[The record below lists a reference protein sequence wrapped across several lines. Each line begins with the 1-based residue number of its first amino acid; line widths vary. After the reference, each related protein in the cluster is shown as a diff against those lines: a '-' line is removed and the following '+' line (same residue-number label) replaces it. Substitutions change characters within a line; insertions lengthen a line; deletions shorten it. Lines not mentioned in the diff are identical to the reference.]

1 MNNILC
7 MHKKLFF
14 IIFLI
19 GFNSFGQEIYID
31 TESNYSFNKN
41 NEELLIFKKD
51 SVSIYDVNSFH
62 LLEKKEIISPPNFD
76 FSVYHILD
84 KEPIHFV
91 EINGG
96 KVYQLNNDTIQ
107 RIDNS
112 YTHKMVWQS
121 NVFTYNDT
129 IYRYGGYG
137 YWTTN
142 NKLTFYDTVTNEW
155 QIISSVNGI
164 YPKGSCSS
172 FYKILN
178 DKLYIIGGKKVSPE
192 NLNQRINNDEV
203 WSFDFKAKKWENLGV
218 LSESISYNSNSFEIN
233 DNIYYVSETA
243 LEEIDIK
250 NNQLKKYRLDP
261 IIQKTLYGFYKPFVH
276 KDNIYLWIQYDSGL
290 KLVKTKIDILN
301 FNLINEQTLVKTLKI
316 IALKIVIVIAC
327 IIFLIFLFSF
337 SKKYKNNLNKL
348 LFKNNKIIIKDNF
361 TNINAAENKLLT
373 LLINND
379 FSITNEK
386 LVNNFYNADLD
397 RSQNIR
403 NINKFISDLNLKLKM
418 MLNTDTDILY
428 KTVSPLDKR
437 MKIVILNRDFIR
449 N

>member
-1 MNNILC
+1 

-51 SVSIYDVNSFH
+51 SVSIYDLNSFH

-112 YTHKMVWQS
+112 YTHKMTWDS
-121 NVFTYNDT
+121 NLFTYNDT

-137 YWTTN
+137 FWTTN

-178 DKLYIIGGKKVSPE
+178 DKLYIIGGEKVNPE
-192 NLNQRINNDEV
+192 DLNQRINNDEI
-203 WSFDFKAKKWENLGV
+203 WSFDFKAKKWENIGL
-218 LSESISYNSNSFEIN
+218 LNQNIKYSNNSFELN
-233 DNIYYVSETA
+233 GNIFSPTYEFI
-243 LEEIDIK
+243 LEVDLK
-250 NNQLKKYRLDP
+250 NSLLKEYALDP
-261 IIQKTLYGFYKPFVH
+261 IIQKTIYGVNKPFVH

-290 KLVKTKIDILN
+290 KLVKTKLDTLN
-301 FNLINEQTLVKTLKI
+301 FNLINEQALVKNNYIVVLK
-316 IALKIVIVIAC
+316 LLIVIAC
-327 IIFLIFLFSF
+327 IIFLIFLFSIK
-337 SKKYKNNLNKL
+337 KKYKENSNKL
-348 LFKNNKIIIKDNF
+348 LFKNNKVFIKDNF
-361 TNINAAENKLLT
+361 TNINADENKLLT

-379 FSITNEK
+379 FSITNEN

-403 NINKFISDLNLKLKM
+403 NINKFISDLNLKLKT
-418 MLNTDTDILY
+418 MLNSNNDILY
-428 KTVSPLDKR
+428 KTVNPLDKR
-437 MKIVILNRDFIR
+437 MKIVMLNRDFIR

>member
-1 MNNILC
+1 

-112 YTHKMVWQS
+112 YTHKMTWDS
-121 NVFTYNDT
+121 NLFTYNDT

-137 YWTTN
+137 FWTTN

-155 QIISSVNGI
+155 QIISSANGI
-164 YPKGSCSS
+164 YPKGSRSS

-178 DKLYIIGGKKVSPE
+178 DKLYIIGGEKVNPE
-192 NLNQRINNDEV
+192 DLNQRINNDEI
-203 WSFDFKAKKWENLGV
+203 WSFDFKAKKWENIGL
-218 LSESISYNSNSFEIN
+218 LNQNIKYSNNSFELN
-233 DNIYYVSETA
+233 GNIFSPTYEFI
-243 LEEIDIK
+243 LEVDLK
-250 NNQLKKYRLDP
+250 NSLLKEYALDP
-261 IIQKTLYGFYKPFVH
+261 IIQKTIYGVNKPFVH

-290 KLVKTKIDILN
+290 KLVKTKLDTLN
-301 FNLINEQTLVKTLKI
+301 FNLINEQALIKNNYIV
-316 IALKIVIVIAC
+316 ALKIVIAIAC
-327 IIFLIFLFSF
+327 VCLLIFLFSF
-337 SKKYKNNLNKL
+337 RKKYKNNSNKL
-348 LFKNNKIIIKDNF
+348 LFKNNKVIIKDNV
-361 TNINAAENKLLT
+361 TNLNAAENKLLI

-403 NINKFISDLNLKLKM
+403 NINKFISDLNLKLKT
-418 MLNTDTDILY
+418 MLNTDTDIIY
-428 KTVSPLDKR
+428 KSVNSLDKR
-437 MKIVILNRDFIR
+437 MKIVMLNRDFIR

>member
-1 MNNILC
+1 

-62 LLEKKEIISPPNFD
+62 LLEKKEITSPPNFD

-112 YTHKMVWQS
+112 YTHKMTWDS
-121 NVFTYNDT
+121 NLFTYNDT

-137 YWTTN
+137 FWTTN

-178 DKLYIIGGKKVSPE
+178 DKLYIIGGEKVNPE
-192 NLNQRINNDEV
+192 DLNQRINNDEI
-203 WSFDFKAKKWENLGV
+203 WSFDFKAKKWENLG
-218 LSESISYNSNSFEIN
+218 LLNQNIKYSNNSFELN
-233 DNIYYVSETA
+233 GNIFSPTYEFI
-243 LEEIDIK
+243 LEVDLK
-250 NNQLKKYRLDP
+250 NSLLKEYALDP
-261 IIQKTLYGFYKPFVH
+261 IIQKTIYGVNKPFVH

-290 KLVKTKIDILN
+290 KLVKTKLDTLN
-301 FNLINEQTLVKTLKI
+301 FNLINEQALVKNNYIVVLK
-316 IALKIVIVIAC
+316 LLIVIAC
-327 IIFLIFLFSF
+327 IIFLIFLFSIK
-337 SKKYKNNLNKL
+337 KKYKENSNKL
-348 LFKNNKIIIKDNF
+348 LFKNNKVFIKDNF
-361 TNINAAENKLLT
+361 TNINADENKLLT

-379 FSITNEK
+379 FSITNEN

-403 NINKFISDLNLKLKM
+403 NINKFISDLNLKLKT
-418 MLNTDTDILY
+418 MLNSNNDILY
-428 KTVSPLDKR
+428 KTVNPLDKR
-437 MKIVILNRDFIR
+437 MKIVMLNRDFIR

>member
-1 MNNILC
+1 

-51 SVSIYDVNSFH
+51 SVSIYDLNSFH

-112 YTHKMVWQS
+112 YTHKMTWDS
-121 NVFTYNDT
+121 NLFTYNDT

-137 YWTTN
+137 FWTTN

-178 DKLYIIGGKKVSPE
+178 DKLYIIGGEKVNPE
-192 NLNQRINNDEV
+192 DLNQRINNDEI
-203 WSFDFKAKKWENLGV
+203 WSFDFKAKKWENIGL
-218 LSESISYNSNSFEIN
+218 LNQNIKYSNNSFELN
-233 DNIYYVSETA
+233 GNIFSPTYEFI
-243 LEEIDIK
+243 LEVDLK
-250 NNQLKKYRLDP
+250 NSLLKEYALDP
-261 IIQKTLYGFYKPFVH
+261 IIQKTIYGVNKPFVH

-290 KLVKTKIDILN
+290 KLVKTKLDALN
-301 FNLINEQTLVKTLKI
+301 FNLINEQALIKNNYI
-316 IALKIVIVIAC
+316 FALKIVISIAC
-327 IIFLIFLFSF
+327 VCLLIFLFSF
-337 SKKYKNNLNKL
+337 RKNYKNNSNKL
-348 LFKNNKIIIKDNF
+348 LFKNNKVIVKDNV
-361 TNINAAENKLLT
+361 TNLNAAENKLLT

-403 NINKFISDLNLKLKM
+403 NINKFISDLNLKLKT
-418 MLNTDTDILY
+418 MLNTDTDIIY
-428 KTVSPLDKR
+428 KSVNSLDKR
-437 MKIVILNRDFIR
+437 MKIVMLNRDFIR

>member
-1 MNNILC
+1 MY
-7 MHKKLFF
+7 KKLFF

-62 LLEKKEIISPPNFD
+62 LLEKKEITSPPNFD

-129 IYRYGGYG
+129 IFRYGGYG

-172 FYKILN
+172 FYEILN
-178 DKLYIIGGKKVSPE
+178 DKLYIIGGEKVNPE
-192 NLNQRINNDEV
+192 DLNQRINNNEI

-218 LSESISYNSNSFEIN
+218 LSHSIVYSNNSFELN
-233 DNIYYVSETA
+233 GNIFSPTYEFI
-243 LEEIDIK
+243 LEVDLK
-250 NNQLKKYRLDP
+250 NSLLKEYALDP
-261 IIQKTLYGFYKPFVH
+261 IIQKTIYGVNKPFVH

-290 KLVKTKIDILN
+290 KLVKTKLDTLN
-301 FNLINEQTLVKTLKI
+301 FNLINEQALVKNNYIVVLK
-316 IALKIVIVIAC
+316 LLIVIAC
-327 IIFLIFLFSF
+327 IIFLIFLFSIK
-337 SKKYKNNLNKL
+337 KKYKENSNKL
-348 LFKNNKIIIKDNF
+348 LFKNNKVFIKDNF
-361 TNINAAENKLLT
+361 TNINADENKLLT

-403 NINKFISDLNLKLKM
+403 NINKFISDLNLKLKT
-418 MLNTDTDILY
+418 MLNSNNDILY
-428 KTVSPLDKR
+428 KTVNPLDKR
-437 MKIVILNRDFIR
+437 MKIVMLNRDFIR

>member
-1 MNNILC
+1 MY
-7 MHKKLFF
+7 KKLFF

-19 GFNSFGQEIYID
+19 GFNSFSQEIYID

-51 SVSIYDVNSFH
+51 SVSIYDLNSFH

-112 YTHKMVWQS
+112 YTHKMTWDS
-121 NVFTYNDT
+121 NLFTYNDT

-137 YWTTN
+137 FWTTN

-178 DKLYIIGGKKVSPE
+178 DKLYIIGGEKVNPE
-192 NLNQRINNDEV
+192 DLNQRINNDEI
-203 WSFDFKAKKWENLGV
+203 WSFDFKAKKWENIGL
-218 LSESISYNSNSFEIN
+218 LNQNIKYSNNSFELN
-233 DNIYYVSETA
+233 GNIFSPTYEFIVEVD
-243 LEEIDIK
+243 LK
-250 NNQLKKYRLDP
+250 NNLLKEYALDP
-261 IIQKTLYGFYKPFVH
+261 IIQKTIYGVNKPFVH

-290 KLVKTKIDILN
+290 KLVKTKLDTLN
-301 FNLINEQTLVKTLKI
+301 FNLINEQALVKNNYIVVLK
-316 IALKIVIVIAC
+316 LLIVIAC
-327 IIFLIFLFSF
+327 IIFLIFLFSIK
-337 SKKYKNNLNKL
+337 KKYKENSNKL
-348 LFKNNKIIIKDNF
+348 LFKNNKVFIKDNF
-361 TNINAAENKLLT
+361 TNINADENKLLT

-379 FSITNEK
+379 FSITNEN

-403 NINKFISDLNLKLKM
+403 NINKFISDLNLKLKT
-418 MLNTDTDILY
+418 MLNSNNDILY
-428 KTVSPLDKR
+428 KTVNPLDKR
-437 MKIVILNRDFIR
+437 MKIVMLNRDFII

>member
-1 MNNILC
+1 MY
-7 MHKKLFF
+7 KKLFF

-19 GFNSFGQEIYID
+19 GFNSFSQEIYID
-31 TESNYSFNKN
+31 TESNYFFNKN

-51 SVSIYDVNSFH
+51 SVSIYDLNSFH

-112 YTHKMVWQS
+112 YTHKMTWDS
-121 NVFTYNDT
+121 NLFTYNDT

-137 YWTTN
+137 FWTTN

-178 DKLYIIGGKKVSPE
+178 DKLYIIGGEKVNPE
-192 NLNQRINNDEV
+192 DLNQRINNDEI
-203 WSFDFKAKKWENLGV
+203 WSFDFKAKKWENIGL
-218 LSESISYNSNSFEIN
+218 LNQNIKYSNNSFELN
-233 DNIYYVSETA
+233 GNIFSPTYEFI
-243 LEEIDIK
+243 LEVDLK
-250 NNQLKKYRLDP
+250 NSLLKEYALDP
-261 IIQKTLYGFYKPFVH
+261 IIQKTIYGVNKPFVH

-290 KLVKTKIDILN
+290 KLVKTKLDTLN
-301 FNLINEQTLVKTLKI
+301 FNLINEQALVKNNYIVVLK
-316 IALKIVIVIAC
+316 LLIVIAC
-327 IIFLIFLFSF
+327 IIFLIFLFSIK
-337 SKKYKNNLNKL
+337 KKYKENSNKL
-348 LFKNNKIIIKDNF
+348 LFKNNKVFIKDNF
-361 TNINAAENKLLT
+361 TNINADENKLLT

-379 FSITNEK
+379 FSITNEN

-403 NINKFISDLNLKLKM
+403 NINKFISDLNLKLKT
-418 MLNTDTDILY
+418 MLNSNNDILY
-428 KTVSPLDKR
+428 KTVNPLDKR
-437 MKIVILNRDFIR
+437 MKIVMLNRDFIR

>member
-1 MNNILC
+1 
-7 MHKKLFF
+7 MHKKSLF

-19 GFNSFGQEIYID
+19 GFNSFSQEIHID
-31 TESNYSFNKN
+31 AESNYSFNKN

-62 LLEKKEIISPPNFD
+62 LLERKEIISPPNFN
-76 FSVYHILD
+76 FIGYHILD
-84 KEPIHFV
+84 LESIHFV

-112 YTHKMVWQS
+112 YTHKMTWDS
-121 NVFTYNDT
+121 NLFTYNDT

-137 YWTTN
+137 FWTTN

-172 FYKILN
+172 FYLILN
-178 DKLYIIGGKKVSPE
+178 DKLYILGGEKVDSKD
-192 NLNQRINNDEV
+192 LNHRVNNDEI
-203 WSFDFKAKKWENLGV
+203 WSFDFKAKKWENIGV
-218 LSESISYNSNSFEIN
+218 LNQNIKYRNNSFQLN
-233 DNIYYVSETA
+233 GNIFSATHEFMIEV
-243 LEEIDIK
+243 DFKK
-250 NNQLKKYRLDP
+250 NLLKEYALDP
-261 IIQKTLYGFYKPFVH
+261 LIQKTIDGVYKPFVH

-290 KLVKTKIDILN
+290 KLVKTKIDNLH
-301 FNLINEQTLVKTLKI
+301 FNLANEQALVKNNYI
-316 IALKIVIVIAC
+316 VALKLVIAIAC
-327 IIFLIFLFSF
+327 VCLLIFLFSF
-337 SKKYKNNLNKL
+337 RKKYKNNSNKL
-348 LFKNNKIIIKDNF
+348 LFKDNKVIIKDNV
-361 TNINAAENKLLT
+361 TNLDTAENKLLT

-403 NINKFISDLNLKLKM
+403 NINKFISDLNLKLKT
-418 MLNTDTDILY
+418 MLNTDTDIIY
-428 KTVSPLDKR
+428 KSVNSLDKR
-437 MKIVILNRDFIR
+437 MKIVMLNRDFIR

>member
-1 MNNILC
+1 MY
-7 MHKKLFF
+7 KKLFF

-19 GFNSFGQEIYID
+19 GFNSFSQEIYID
-31 TESNYSFNKN
+31 TESNYFFNKN

-51 SVSIYDVNSFH
+51 SVSIYDLNSFH
-62 LLEKKEIISPPNFD
+62 LLEKKEITSPPNFD
-76 FSVYHILD
+76 FSAYHILD

-91 EINGG
+91 EIIGG

-112 YTHKMVWQS
+112 YTHKMTWDS
-121 NVFTYNDT
+121 NLFTYNDT

-137 YWTTN
+137 FWTTN

-178 DKLYIIGGKKVSPE
+178 DKLYIIGGEKVNPE
-192 NLNQRINNDEV
+192 DLNQRINNDEI
-203 WSFDFKAKKWENLGV
+203 WSFDFKAKKWENIGL
-218 LSESISYNSNSFEIN
+218 LNQNIKYSNNSFELN
-233 DNIYYVSETA
+233 GNIFSPTYEFI
-243 LEEIDIK
+243 LEVDLK
-250 NNQLKKYRLDP
+250 NSLLKEYALDP
-261 IIQKTLYGFYKPFVH
+261 IIQKTIYGVNKPFVH

-290 KLVKTKIDILN
+290 KLVKTKLDTLN
-301 FNLINEQTLVKTLKI
+301 FNLINEQALVKNNYIVVLK
-316 IALKIVIVIAC
+316 LLIVIAC
-327 IIFLIFLFSF
+327 IIFLIFLFSIK
-337 SKKYKNNLNKL
+337 KKYKENSNKL
-348 LFKNNKIIIKDNF
+348 LFKNNKVFIKDNF
-361 TNINAAENKLLT
+361 TNINADENKLLT

-379 FSITNEK
+379 FSITNEN

-403 NINKFISDLNLKLKM
+403 NINKFISDLNLKLKT
-418 MLNTDTDILY
+418 MLNSNNDILY
-428 KTVSPLDKR
+428 KTVNPLDKR
-437 MKIVILNRDFIR
+437 MKIVMLNRDFII

>member
-1 MNNILC
+1 MY
-7 MHKKLFF
+7 KKLFF

-19 GFNSFGQEIYID
+19 GFNSFSQEIYID
-31 TESNYSFNKN
+31 TESNYFFNKN

-51 SVSIYDVNSFH
+51 SVSIYDLNSFH

-112 YTHKMVWQS
+112 YTHKMTWDS
-121 NVFTYNDT
+121 NLFTYNDT

-137 YWTTN
+137 FWTTN

-178 DKLYIIGGKKVSPE
+178 DKLYIIGGEKVNPE
-192 NLNQRINNDEV
+192 DLNQRINNDEI

-218 LSESISYNSNSFEIN
+218 LSHSIVYSNNSFELN
-233 DNIYYVSETA
+233 GNIFSPTYEFI
-243 LEEIDIK
+243 LEVDLK
-250 NNQLKKYRLDP
+250 NSLLKEYALDP
-261 IIQKTLYGFYKPFVH
+261 IIQKTIYGVNKPFVH

-290 KLVKTKIDILN
+290 KLVKTKLDTLN
-301 FNLINEQTLVKTLKI
+301 FNLINEQALVKNNYIVVLK
-316 IALKIVIVIAC
+316 LLIVIAC
-327 IIFLIFLFSF
+327 IIFLIFLFSIK
-337 SKKYKNNLNKL
+337 KKYKENSNKL
-348 LFKNNKIIIKDNF
+348 LFKNNKVIIKDNV

-379 FSITNEK
+379 FSITNEN

-403 NINKFISDLNLKLKM
+403 NINKFISDLNLKLKT
-418 MLNTDTDILY
+418 MLNSNNDILY
-428 KTVSPLDKR
+428 KTVNPLDKR
-437 MKIVILNRDFIR
+437 MKIVMLNRDFIR

>member
-1 MNNILC
+1 MY
-7 MHKKLFF
+7 KKLFF

-19 GFNSFGQEIYID
+19 GFNSFSQEIYID

-51 SVSIYDVNSFH
+51 SVSIYDLNSFH

-112 YTHKMVWQS
+112 YTHKMTWDS
-121 NVFTYNDT
+121 NLFTYNDT

-137 YWTTN
+137 FWTTN

-178 DKLYIIGGKKVSPE
+178 DKLYIIGGEKVNPE
-192 NLNQRINNDEV
+192 DLNQRINNDEI
-203 WSFDFKAKKWENLGV
+203 WSFDFKAKKWENIGL
-218 LSESISYNSNSFEIN
+218 LNQNIKYSNNSFELN
-233 DNIYYVSETA
+233 GNIFSPTYEFI
-243 LEEIDIK
+243 LEVDLK
-250 NNQLKKYRLDP
+250 NSLLKEYALDP
-261 IIQKTLYGFYKPFVH
+261 IIQKTIYGVNKPFVH

-290 KLVKTKIDILN
+290 KLVKTKLDTLN
-301 FNLINEQTLVKTLKI
+301 FNLINEQALVKNNYIVVLK
-316 IALKIVIVIAC
+316 LLIVIAC
-327 IIFLIFLFSF
+327 IIFLIFLFSIK
-337 SKKYKNNLNKL
+337 KKYKENSNKL
-348 LFKNNKIIIKDNF
+348 LFKNNKVFIKDNF
-361 TNINAAENKLLT
+361 TNINADENKLLT

-379 FSITNEK
+379 FSITNEN

-403 NINKFISDLNLKLKM
+403 NINKFISDLNLKLKT
-418 MLNTDTDILY
+418 MLNSNNDILY
-428 KTVSPLDKR
+428 KTVNPLDKR
-437 MKIVILNRDFIR
+437 MKIVMLNRDFIR

>member
-1 MNNILC
+1 

-51 SVSIYDVNSFH
+51 SVSIYDINSFH

-129 IYRYGGYG
+129 IFRYGGYG

-172 FYKILN
+172 FYEILN
-178 DKLYIIGGKKVSPE
+178 DKLYIIGGEKVNPE
-192 NLNQRINNDEV
+192 DLNQRINNNEI

-218 LSESISYNSNSFEIN
+218 LSHSIVYSNNSFELN
-233 DNIYYVSETA
+233 GNIFSPTYEFIVEVD
-243 LEEIDIK
+243 LK
-250 NNQLKKYRLDP
+250 NNLLKKYALDP
-261 IIQKTLYGFYKPFVH
+261 MIQKTIYGDDKPFVH

-290 KLVKTKIDILN
+290 KLVKTKLDALN
-301 FNLINEQTLVKTLKI
+301 FNLINEQALIKNNYI
-316 IALKIVIVIAC
+316 FALKIVISIAC
-327 IIFLIFLFSF
+327 VCLLIFLFSF
-337 SKKYKNNLNKL
+337 RKNYKNNSNKL
-348 LFKNNKIIIKDNF
+348 LFKNNKVIVKDNV
-361 TNINAAENKLLT
+361 TNLNAAENKLLT

-403 NINKFISDLNLKLKM
+403 NINKFISDLNLKLKIM
-418 MLNTDTDILY
+418 VNSNNDILY
-428 KTVSPLDKR
+428 KTVNPLDKR
-437 MKIVILNRDFIR
+437 MKIVMLNRDFIR

>member
-1 MNNILC
+1 MY
-7 MHKKLFF
+7 KKLFF

-19 GFNSFGQEIYID
+19 GFNSFSQEIYID
-31 TESNYSFNKN
+31 TESNYFFNKN

-51 SVSIYDVNSFH
+51 SVSIYDLNSFH
-62 LLEKKEIISPPNFD
+62 LLEKKEITSPPNFD
-76 FSVYHILD
+76 FSAYHILD

-91 EINGG
+91 EIIGG

-112 YTHKMVWQS
+112 YTHKMTWDS
-121 NVFTYNDT
+121 NLFTYNDT

-137 YWTTN
+137 FWTTN

-178 DKLYIIGGKKVSPE
+178 DKLYIIGGEKVNPE
-192 NLNQRINNDEV
+192 DLNQRINNDEI
-203 WSFDFKAKKWENLGV
+203 WSFDFKAKKWENIGL
-218 LSESISYNSNSFEIN
+218 LNQNIKYSNNSFELN
-233 DNIYYVSETA
+233 GNIFSPTYEFI
-243 LEEIDIK
+243 LEVDLK
-250 NNQLKKYRLDP
+250 NSLLKEYALDP
-261 IIQKTLYGFYKPFVH
+261 IIQKTIYGVNKPFVH

-290 KLVKTKIDILN
+290 KLVKTKLDTLN
-301 FNLINEQTLVKTLKI
+301 FNLINEQALVKNNYIVVLK
-316 IALKIVIVIAC
+316 LLIVIAC
-327 IIFLIFLFSF
+327 IIFLIFLFSIK
-337 SKKYKNNLNKL
+337 KKYKENSNKL
-348 LFKNNKIIIKDNF
+348 LFKNNKVFIKDNV
-361 TNINAAENKLLT
+361 TNINADENKLLT
-373 LLINND
+373 LIINND
-379 FSITNEK
+379 FSITNEN

-403 NINKFISDLNLKLKM
+403 NINKFISDLNLKLKT
-418 MLNTDTDILY
+418 MLNSNNDILY
-428 KTVSPLDKR
+428 KTVNPLDKR
-437 MKIVILNRDFIR
+437 MKIVMLNRDFIR

>member
-1 MNNILC
+1 MY
-7 MHKKLFF
+7 KKLFF

-62 LLEKKEIISPPNFD
+62 LLEKKEITSPPNFD

-129 IYRYGGYG
+129 IFRYGGYG

-178 DKLYIIGGKKVSPE
+178 DKLYIIGGEKVNPE
-192 NLNQRINNDEV
+192 DLNQRINNDEI
-203 WSFDFKAKKWENLGV
+203 WSFDFKAKKWENIGL
-218 LSESISYNSNSFEIN
+218 LNQNIKYSNNSFELN
-233 DNIYYVSETA
+233 GNIFSPTYEFI
-243 LEEIDIK
+243 LEVDLK
-250 NNQLKKYRLDP
+250 NSLLKEYALDP
-261 IIQKTLYGFYKPFVH
+261 IIQKTIYGVNKPFVH

-290 KLVKTKIDILN
+290 KLVKTKLDTLN
-301 FNLINEQTLVKTLKI
+301 FNLINEQALVKNNYIVVLK
-316 IALKIVIVIAC
+316 LLIVIAC
-327 IIFLIFLFSF
+327 IIFLIFLFSIK
-337 SKKYKNNLNKL
+337 KKYKENSNKL
-348 LFKNNKIIIKDNF
+348 LFKNNKVFIKDNF
-361 TNINAAENKLLT
+361 TNINADENKLLT

-379 FSITNEK
+379 FSITNEN

-403 NINKFISDLNLKLKM
+403 NINKFISDLNLKLKT
-418 MLNTDTDILY
+418 MLNSNNDILY
-428 KTVSPLDKR
+428 KTVNPLDKR
-437 MKIVILNRDFIR
+437 MKIVMLNRDFIR

>member
-1 MNNILC
+1 MY
-7 MHKKLFF
+7 KKLFF

-19 GFNSFGQEIYID
+19 GFNSFSQEIYID

-62 LLEKKEIISPPNFD
+62 LLEKKEITSPPNFD

-112 YTHKMVWQS
+112 YTHKMTWDS
-121 NVFTYNDT
+121 NLFTYNDT

-137 YWTTN
+137 FWTTN

-178 DKLYIIGGKKVSPE
+178 DKLYIIGGEKVNPE
-192 NLNQRINNDEV
+192 DLNQRINNDEI
-203 WSFDFKAKKWENLGV
+203 WSFDFKAKKWENIGL
-218 LSESISYNSNSFEIN
+218 LNQNIKYSNNSFELN
-233 DNIYYVSETA
+233 GNIFSPTYEFI
-243 LEEIDIK
+243 LEVDLK
-250 NNQLKKYRLDP
+250 NSLLKEYALDP
-261 IIQKTLYGFYKPFVH
+261 IIQKTIYGVNKPFVH

-290 KLVKTKIDILN
+290 KLVKTKLDTLN
-301 FNLINEQTLVKTLKI
+301 FNLINEQALVKNNYIVVLK
-316 IALKIVIVIAC
+316 LLIVIAC
-327 IIFLIFLFSF
+327 IIFLIFLFSIK
-337 SKKYKNNLNKL
+337 KKYKENSNKL
-348 LFKNNKIIIKDNF
+348 LFKNNKVFIKDNF
-361 TNINAAENKLLT
+361 TNINADENKLLT

-379 FSITNEK
+379 FSITNEN

-403 NINKFISDLNLKLKM
+403 NINKFISDLNLKLKT
-418 MLNTDTDILY
+418 MLNSNNDILY
-428 KTVSPLDKR
+428 KTVNPLDKR
-437 MKIVILNRDFIR
+437 MKIVMLNRDFIR

>member
-1 MNNILC
+1 

-31 TESNYSFNKN
+31 AESNYSFNKN

-51 SVSIYDVNSFH
+51 SVSIYDINSFH
-62 LLEKKEIISPPNFD
+62 LLEKKEIISPPNFN
-76 FSVYHILD
+76 FSAYHILD
-84 KEPIHFV
+84 KEPIHFI

-112 YTHKMVWQS
+112 YTHKMTRNS
-121 NVFTYNDT
+121 NLFTYNDT

-137 YWTTN
+137 FWTTN

-155 QIISSVNGI
+155 QIISSANGI
-164 YPKGSCSS
+164 YPKGSRSS

-178 DKLYIIGGKKVSPE
+178 NKLYIIGGAKVNPE
-192 NLNQRINNDEV
+192 DLNHSINNDEI
-203 WSFDFKAKKWENLGV
+203 WSFDFKEKKWENIGV
-218 LSESISYNSNSFEIN
+218 LSHSIEYSNNSFELN
-233 DNIYYVSETA
+233 GNIFSSTYEFIVEVD
-243 LEEIDIK
+243 LK
-250 NNQLKKYRLDP
+250 NNLLKQYALDP
-261 IIQKTLYGFYKPFVH
+261 MIQKTIDVFYKPFVH

-290 KLVKTKIDILN
+290 KLVKTKLDTLN
-301 FNLINEQTLVKTLKI
+301 FNLINEQALIKNNYIV
-316 IALKIVIVIAC
+316 ALKIVIAIAC
-327 IIFLIFLFSF
+327 VCLLIFLFSF
-337 SKKYKNNLNKL
+337 RKKYKNNSNKL
-348 LFKNNKIIIKDNF
+348 LFKNNKVIIKDNV
-361 TNINAAENKLLT
+361 TNLNAAENKLLI

-403 NINKFISDLNLKLKM
+403 NINKFISDLNLKLKT
-418 MLNTDTDILY
+418 MLNTDTDIIY
-428 KTVSPLDKR
+428 KSVNSLDKR
-437 MKIVILNRDFIR
+437 MKIVMLNRDFIR

>member
-1 MNNILC
+1 MY
-7 MHKKLFF
+7 KKLFF

-19 GFNSFGQEIYID
+19 GFNSFSQEIYID

-51 SVSIYDVNSFH
+51 SVSIYDLNSFH

-112 YTHKMVWQS
+112 YTHKMTWDS
-121 NVFTYNDT
+121 NLFTYNDT

-137 YWTTN
+137 FWTTN

-172 FYKILN
+172 FYEILN
-178 DKLYIIGGKKVSPE
+178 DKLYIIGGEKVNPE
-192 NLNQRINNDEV
+192 DLNQRINNDEI
-203 WSFDFKAKKWENLGV
+203 WSFDFKAKKWENIGL
-218 LSESISYNSNSFEIN
+218 LNQNIKYSNNSFELN
-233 DNIYYVSETA
+233 GNIFSPTYEFIVEVD
-243 LEEIDIK
+243 LK
-250 NNQLKKYRLDP
+250 NNLLKEYALNP
-261 IIQKTLYGFYKPFVH
+261 LIQKNSKNHLPFVH

-290 KLVKTKIDILN
+290 KLVKTKLDTLN
-301 FNLINEQTLVKTLKI
+301 FNLINEQALVKNNYIVVLK
-316 IALKIVIVIAC
+316 LLIVIAC
-327 IIFLIFLFSF
+327 IIFLIFLFSIK
-337 SKKYKNNLNKL
+337 KKYKENSNKL
-348 LFKNNKIIIKDNF
+348 LFKNNKVFIKDNF
-361 TNINAAENKLLT
+361 TNINADENKLLT

-379 FSITNEK
+379 FSITNEN

-403 NINKFISDLNLKLKM
+403 NINKFISDLNLKLKT
-418 MLNTDTDILY
+418 MLNSNNDILY
-428 KTVSPLDKR
+428 KTVNPLDKR
-437 MKIVILNRDFIR
+437 MKIVMLNRDFII

>member
-1 MNNILC
+1 
-7 MHKKLFF
+7 MHKKLLF

-19 GFNSFGQEIYID
+19 GFNSFSQEIHID
-31 TESNYSFNKN
+31 AESNYSFNKN

-62 LLEKKEIISPPNFD
+62 LLERKEIISPPNFN
-76 FSVYHILD
+76 FIGYHILD
-84 KEPIHFV
+84 LESIHFV

-112 YTHKMVWQS
+112 YTHKMTWDS
-121 NVFTYNDT
+121 NLFTYNDT

-137 YWTTN
+137 FWTTN

-164 YPKGSCSS
+164 YPKGSSGS
-172 FYKILN
+172 IHKILN
-178 DKLYIIGGKKVSPE
+178 DKLYIIGGIKVNPKD
-192 NLNQRINNDEV
+192 LNNYLYADEI
-203 WSFDFKAKKWENLGV
+203 WSFDFKTKKWEYIGE
-218 LSESISYNSNSFEIN
+218 LSQNVEYNIASYEVN
-233 DNIYYVSETA
+233 DNIFYVTEDF
-243 LEEIDIK
+243 LEEIDLK
-250 NNQLKKYRLDP
+250 NNLLKIYDLDP
-261 IIQKTLYGFYKPFVH
+261 LIQKTYGVHKPFVH
-276 KDNIYLWIQYDSGL
+276 KENIYLWAQYDTGPQ
-290 KLVKTKIDILN
+290 LVKRKINTLKY
-301 FNLINEQTLVKTLKI
+301 NLINEQALVKNNYI
-316 IALKIVIVIAC
+316 VALKLVIAIAC
-327 IIFLIFLFSF
+327 ICLLIFLFSF
-337 SKKYKNNLNKL
+337 RKKYKNNSNKL
-348 LFKNNKIIIKDNF
+348 LFKDNKVIIKDNV
-361 TNINAAENKLLT
+361 TNLDTAENKLLT

-403 NINKFISDLNLKLKM
+403 NINKFISDLNLKLKT
-418 MLNTDTDILY
+418 MLNTDTDIIY
-428 KTVSPLDKR
+428 KSVNSLDKR
-437 MKIVILNRDFIR
+437 MKIVMLNRDFIR